1 MKLVNALRI
10 AAVAGLATALILL
23 ARSIGSE
30 LGIASAMAESAM
42 ALGFL
47 LLFAFFLGQASPV
60 IGAPRITG
68 YLLAGIAAG
77 PYALNLVSLES
88 AEPLRLVNGL
98 ALSLIAFTAGGELKL
113 ERYKPRIKALSLAVV
128 GQSTSAMVFVMAVMF
143 PAFYFSGVT
152 DVVSPTNPVAAAFG
166 AALLLGIL
174 SMANSPAT
182 AVAVITEGRAKGPV
196 SEIVMGST
204 VMVDVVVILV
214 FGLLAPVVGH
224 FLGMAESGQ
233 ASGVLRHI
241 GGAVVIGLVAG
252 AVMILALR
260 QTEEN
265 AALWVSG
272 MAMALSEVSIHFH
285 VSAMLAAIV
294 AGFMVENYSKSGEKL
309 IKAIEYSSAP
319 VYVIFFSLAGQ
330 GLDLSALAAN
340 LPLAVALVLSR
351 MAGVWLGVNTG
362 LKMAGEPGEMR
373 KNAWQGF
380 IGQAGINIGFAV
392 LAQQLFGPVGGVVA
406 TIAISAVAVNQ
417 VVGPIMMRRA
427 LVAAGEIS
435 SGAPATKSVKTEPAT
450 QG

>member
-1 MKLVNALRI
+1 MSLNRALRI
-10 AAVAGLATALILL
+10 GAVAGLATGLILL
-23 ARSIGSE
+23 ARSIGAE
-30 LGIASAMAESAM
+30 LGIASSMAESAM

-47 LLFAFFLGQASPV
+47 LLFAFFLGQAAPV

-77 PYALNLVSLES
+77 PYALNLISAQN

-113 ERYKPRIKALSLAVV
+113 ERYKPRIKALSLAVA
-128 GQSTSAMVFVMAVMF
+128 GQSLAALFFVMAVMF

-152 DVVSPTNPVAAAFG
+152 EGVSASTPLASAFG

-204 VMVDVVVILV
+204 VIVDVVVILV
-214 FGLLAPVVGH
+214 FGMLAPVVGY
-224 FLGMAESGQ
+224 FLGMAHSDQ

-241 GGAVVIGLVAG
+241 GGAVVIGLGAG
-252 AVMILALR
+252 GMMILILR
-260 QTEEN
+260 QTKEN
-265 AALWVSG
+265 VALWISG
-272 MAMALSEVSIHFH
+272 MAMALSEVAIHFH

-294 AGFMVENYSKSGEKL
+294 AGFMVENFSKSGEKL

-330 GLDLSALAAN
+330 GLDLSALVAN
-340 LPLAVALVLSR
+340 LPLALALVFSR
-351 MAGVWLGVNTG
+351 MGAVWLGVNTG
-362 LKMAGEPGEMR
+362 LKMAGEPVEMR
-373 KNAWQGF
+373 RNAWQGF

-392 LAQQLFGPVGGVVA
+392 LAQQIFGPVGAIVA

-417 VVGPIMMRRA
+417 VAGPIMMRRA
-427 LVAAGEIS
+427 LVVAGEIP
-435 SGAPATKSVKTEPAT
+435 SGAPTAQESKAQTPA
-450 QG
+450 